1 MNILNF
7 PFSGIVGQEAMK
19 TALLLN
25 AVDPSIGGVLIKG
38 QKGTAKSTAVRSL
51 AALLPPLTAID
62 GCCYHCAPD
71 QPASMCNDCRDRYE
85 QGQIGEECS
94 LAMPLV
100 ELPLGATE
108 DRVVGNI
115 ELQETLR
122 TGERHFEPGLLAAA
136 NRGILYVDEV
146 NLLEDHLIDLLLDAA
161 ASGINRVEREGLCVI
176 HPARFILIGTMNP
189 EEGDLRPQFLDRF
202 GLTVTVEGLSDSSA
216 RKELLRRRFAFDQS
230 PQDFIHSWQEHEH
243 FLSAEISRART
254 RLASIRVPDKVMNLT
269 VELVIELGIHGHRAD
284 IALLKAA
291 KALAALMEKS
301 EVSVFELQE
310 VAEYVLPHRL
320 PGSALLKSDESRNLL
335 KDAFEKINT
344 GKETAASIDPDLDAA
359 YGDYL
364 CEFEFPGPAAAGNML
379 FEAFK
384 KKLQNA

>member
-1 MNILNF
+1 MELLNF

-71 QPASMCNDCRDRYE
+71 QPASMCGECHDRFE

-108 DRVVGNI
+108 DRVVGTI

-122 TGERHFEPGLLAAA
+122 TGERHFEAGLLAAA

-146 NLLEDHLIDLLLDAA
+146 NLLED
-161 ASGINRVEREGLCVI
+161 
-176 HPARFILIGTMNP
+176 
-189 EEGDLRPQFLDRF
+189 
-202 GLTVTVEGLSDSSA
+202 
-216 RKELLRRRFAFDQS
+216 
-230 PQDFIHSWQEHEH
+230 
-243 FLSAEISRART
+243 
-254 RLASIRVPDKVMNLT
+254 
-269 VELVIELGIHGHRAD
+269 
-284 IALLKAA
+284 
-291 KALAALMEKS
+291 
-301 EVSVFELQE
+301 
-310 VAEYVLPHRL
+310 
-320 PGSALLKSDESRNLL
+320 
-335 KDAFEKINT
+335 AFEKINT
-344 GKETAASIDPDLDAA
+344 GKETVASIYPDLDAA

-364 CEFEFPGPAAAGNML
+364 CEFEFPGPAAGNML

-384 KKLQNA
+384 KNFRTPDKY